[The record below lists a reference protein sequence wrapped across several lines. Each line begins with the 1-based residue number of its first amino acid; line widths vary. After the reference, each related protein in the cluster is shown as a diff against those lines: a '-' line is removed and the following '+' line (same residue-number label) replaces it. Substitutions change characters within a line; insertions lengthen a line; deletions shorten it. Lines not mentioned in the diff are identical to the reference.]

1 MEEKLRLNFK
11 LLDMVSDSII
21 LLDVRG
27 KMVYANKTAAKSRG
41 YNLESFL
48 ELQMKDL
55 YPKYKTNYVRKQLA
69 EEIKS
74 GEKVFE
80 VENLTKNG
88 ETRWFS
94 VKVIPVKIDQDKYIL
109 KICRSIKEKQEIQKA
124 EALAKE
130 QSQKLLE
137 GASRVTFRGR
147 NLIWLSC

>member
-11 LLDMVSDSII
+11 ILDMVSDSII

-55 YPKYKTNYVRKQLA
+55 YPKDKTNYVRKQLA
-69 EEIKS
+69 EAIKS

-88 ETRWFS
+88 EIRWREIYS
-94 VKVIPVKIDQDKYIL
+94 KTKKNHPSLRVYPVFTKM
-109 KICRSIKEKQEIQKA
+109 R
-124 EALAKE
+124 
-130 QSQKLLE
+130 
-137 GASRVTFRGR
+137 
-147 NLIWLSC
+147 